1 MDIIEYLESLDG
13 FLSVLEGRTI
23 TISENES
30 TVEGKL
36 LFSHYINDVDG
47 TKNMLRRLNDGHI
60 KDQVELFMKDVN
72 NIEDKNINLFSET
85 AKGVIIIMSND
96 NRNLYIMLI
105 DDHVYCGNRTNLEIK
120 SGEHMFSTEK
130 TLLKLCPH
138 YAGKL

>member
-1 MDIIEYLESLDG
+1 MNIIPYLESLNE
-13 FLSVLEGRTI
+13 FLRVLEGSTI

-47 TKNMLRRLNDGHI
+47 TKNMLSLLNDGYI
-60 KDQVELFMKDVN
+60 KDQVELFMEHVN
-72 NIEDKNINLFSET
+72 NIKDKNSNLFSET

-105 DDHVYCGNRTNLEIK
+105 DDHVYCGNGTNLHIK

-130 TLLKLCPH
+130 TLLKLSH
-138 YAGKL
+138 GK